1 MRDRFASAKKCTV
14 LMSRMYVLEKPP
26 FVWLMLMFVLNGTD
40 LKAAVPYLKKNVLNN
55 LNTVVHGK
63 VNARVKR

>member
-1 MRDRFASAKKCTV
+1 
-14 LMSRMYVLEKPP
+14 MYALEKPP

-40 LKAAVPYLKKNVLNN
+40 LKAAVLYLKKNVLNN
-55 LNTVVHGK
+55 LNTAVHGK